1 MSDVR
6 WPVFPSRPDV
16 VNWWARVQPARTAL
30 VDRRADRRLTYSELD
45 SESEAWAGLLRSA
58 GAVAGDRIAVLSG
71 NRSEL
76 MALFGACLRTGAV
89 LLPLNWRLAAPELAN
104 VLLDSTPRLLIGE
117 GRFRG
122 VAEAA
127 DRLNGTNARW
137 IDIDD
142 DAPRLL
148 AKSRGSRSDHVRA
161 EPNAP
166 TMILYTSGSTGKP
179 KGVVLPHRQLFYNA
193 LATTMSWELGATDI
207 GPVGTPCFHTGGWH
221 VLTAPLFHVGGT
233 VVLFDQF
240 DPTAFLEGLAEER
253 CTIAFSVPTQITML
267 MESPAWGRPLPSL
280 RFLISGGAPCPEPL
294 MERVRN
300 AGIRFRQG
308 FGLTEFGPNCFAISD
323 EDALRKTNSVGRPV
337 HFLEMRLASGD
348 GREADVGEP
357 GELLLRGPQMFSGY
371 WNAPERTADVVDADG
386 WLHTGD
392 LATRDADGAYRICGR
407 KKEMYISGGENVFP
421 GEVEAALSSCP
432 GVGEVVVI
440 GIPDARWG
448 EVGRAFVVAR
458 QGEHVTEH
466 RVVSHARERLAGY
479 KVPKS
484 VVVLPEIP
492 RLGSGKPDRGALARL
507 PFERDAL
514 VT

>member
-1 MSDVR
+1 MPAPP

-16 VNWWARVQPARTAL
+16 VSWWARVQPTRTAL
-30 VDRRADRRLTYSELD
+30 VDRRAGRRLSYADLD
-45 SESEAWAGLLRSA
+45 AESEAWTGALRAA
-58 GAVAGDRIAVLSG
+58 GAGKGDRIAVLSG
-71 NRSEL
+71 NRAEL
-76 MALFGACLRTGAV
+76 MALFGACLRIGAV
-89 LLPLNWRLAAPELAN
+89 LLPLNWRLAAPELSH
-104 VLLDSTPRLLIGE
+104 VLVDATPRLLIGE
-117 GRFRG
+117 GRFRA
-122 VAEAA
+122 VAEEAQRTSGS
-127 DRLNGTNARW
+127 RLRW
-137 IDIDD
+137 LDLDD

-148 AKSRGSRSDHVRA
+148 ATSREYRGDHVRA
-161 EPNAP
+161 EPDAP

-193 LATTMSWELGATDI
+193 LATTTSWELGARDV

-240 DPTAFLEGLAEER
+240 EATTFLDGLADEQ

-267 MESPAWGRPLPSL
+267 TESPAWGRPLPSL
-280 RFLISGGAPCPEPL
+280 RFLISGGAPCPEPVIA
-294 MERVRN
+294 RVRE

-308 FGLTEFGPNCFAISD
+308 FGLTECGPNCFAISD
-323 EDALRKTNSVGRPV
+323 EEALARVGSVGWPAA
-337 HFLEMRLASGD
+337 FLEMRLMAGD
-348 GREADVGEP
+348 GREPGTGEP

-392 LATRDADGAYRICGR
+392 LAARDADGAYRICGR

-432 GVGEVVVI
+432 GVSEVVVV
-440 GIPDARWG
+440 GVPDAKWG

-458 QGEHVTEH
+458 AGEALDERT
-466 RVVSHARERLAGY
+466 VVAHARVRLAGY

-484 VVVLPEIP
+484 VVVLQEMP

-507 PFERDAL
+507 MADRAGAHA
-514 VT
+514 